1 MAPDQSAERE
11 WIRSRI
17 RHLRDLLAFVT
28 DDRVIEAMER
38 LIADAEAGLLP
49 PFNGS
54 MATKSPAGEGGAEY
68 EESQATKLR
77 TG

>member
-1 MAPDQSAERE
+1 
-11 WIRSRI
+11 
-17 RHLRDLLAFVT
+17 LAFVT